1 MSKER
6 LCVSDQRPYTT
17 LSRRYLWQ
25 SRWYNVRQDQL
36 RNRSGGELIYT
47 VTAPAVWVVP
57 VTADGELVLIDQYRY
72 TVDAWCLEFRQAI
85 SSQGW
90 TRPAWRR
97 ELREEIGGTAQQLIP
112 VAEFYSMNGIGDEVA
127 QVYLALGVT
136 LGEPQHEPTEHIRL
150 RLCRSRKG
158 WRWRTVARS
167 RWHQRA
173 RDLLSEPVLRQY
185 LGSAAHEP
193 AHVVILAVALAG
205 CWRLRQN
212 DPRRAAIRRS

>member
-1 MSKER
+1 VSKER

-47 VTAPAVWVVP
+47 VIEKPPAVWVVP
-57 VTADGELVLIDQYRY
+57 VTVDGELVLIDQYRY
-72 TVDAWCLEFRQAI
+72 TVDAWCLEV
-85 SSQGW
+85 
-90 TRPAWRR
+90 PAGNIEPGLDAPGMAAR

-136 LGEPQHEPTEHIRL
+136 LGEPRHEPTEHIRL
-150 RLCRSRKG
+150 RLVPVEEGLAMAHSGAIKDG
-158 WRWRTVARS
+158 ISAL
-167 RWHQRA
+167 A
-173 RDLLSEPVLRQY
+173 ILLSEPVLRQY
-185 LGSAAHEP
+185 LGE
-193 AHVVILAVALAG
+193 
-205 CWRLRQN
+205 
-212 DPRRAAIRRS
+212 RST